1 MQQRFGYSDRQN
13 VCKTPDCHVY
23 FPWFDWLRITL
34 ATTVLLYHEGLLAW
48 SRVGNFSVQVF
59 FALSGWLIGWILL
72 NTEKKDIPHFY
83 FNRAIRI
90 WLPYFLTLILLVSA
104 SILHDKIT
112 PKWWEFV
119 IYKSLFVYNWFGT
132 RQLDTF
138 LQEMPLQGTGN
149 HFWSINTEEQF
160 YLFAPIPLVL
170 VNKRFGQNLLIWV
183 AIALIAWLT
192 KDYASI
198 ALGVLAAV
206 AVKQYGN
213 FHETTKARVI
223 LFITAIA
230 SMVTMLLNDNLYAK
244 VAPFCA
250 VSIVLLLSI
259 RGEKNHLG
267 KFMGGISYP
276 LYLNAWIGGFIAN
289 AFAKHIIAVTP
300 NVKHG
305 IAILLSFLIASTL
318 YWFIERP
325 MLNMRAKLYSGRL
338 AKLVVLVGYL
348 SIFAGIG
355 FGLSH
360 FS

>member
-1 MQQRFGYSDRQN
+1 MRQAIEENFILDVLKGYVPYKTAFNLGKRIEDKKRVSRKQARKALARWMSLHPTN
-13 VCKTPDCHVY
+13 VTQKVQFIVEHLSKNV
-23 FPWFDWLRITL
+23 
-34 ATTVLLYHEGLLAW
+34 AHLLDGKAKAMAA
-48 SRVGNFSVQVF
+48 GNRSV
-59 FALSGWLIGWILL
+59 
-72 NTEKKDIPHFY
+72 
-83 FNRAIRI
+83 
-90 WLPYFLTLILLVSA
+90 TLILLVSA

-276 LYLNAWIGGFIAN
+276 LYLNAWIGGFMAN
-289 AFAKHIIAVTP
+289 AFAKHIIAVAP